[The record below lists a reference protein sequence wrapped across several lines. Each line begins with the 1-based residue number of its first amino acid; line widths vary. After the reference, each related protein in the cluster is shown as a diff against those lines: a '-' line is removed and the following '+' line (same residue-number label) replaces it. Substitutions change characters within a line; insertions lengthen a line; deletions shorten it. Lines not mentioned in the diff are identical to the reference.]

1 MQTDTPPHTPPPAA
15 PPLWRSPVVVAA
27 VVVALGL
34 LLHAIFPRY
43 EATNTP
49 GLTVDRWTGASCY
62 GMDGCKKP
70 QRQSAAK
77 PSDPFDDLWRNAPRQ

>member
-1 MQTDTPPHTPPPAA
+1 MQTDTPPPAA

-43 EATNTP
+43 EATSYP
-49 GLTVDRWTGASCY
+49 GVTIDRWTGAMCAPAA
-62 GMDGCKKP
+62 GCTKP
-70 QRQSAAK
+70 GEARPAAVQWDRAR
-77 PSDPFDDLWRNAPRQ
+77 P